1 MQMLGIEEEILRETR
16 AFQEILQ
23 EGKAIGKE
31 EMLAKTVPILRE
43 LGLNDEDIAR
53 KMEIPIETIK
63 AIAPRQK
70 DSV

>member
-1 MQMLGIEEEILRETR
+1 MLGIEEEILRETR

-23 EGKAIGKE
+23 EGKE

-53 KMEIPIETIK
+53 KLEVPIETIK